1 MVSTIS
7 IITPSCRE
15 SVSLL
20 RLSPTKSGA
29 EHARRPATH
38 VSYVHARTGHITV
51 VTDTT
56 TQTQNCQKYHFH
68 CNSLIFVTKNYQ
80 LFSHPVIRSESWRK
94 SLFDNNFIF
103 AYNCNFK
110 TKKFCS
116 LTTSLLSGSNK
127 CRAGLK
133 YLLTNTSSHQF
144 LLG

>member
-1 MVSTIS
+1 MKVCLYCGRSTAE
-7 IITPSCRE
+7 T
-15 SVSLL
+15 
-20 RLSPTKSGA
+20 
-29 EHARRPATH
+29 EHARPAR
-38 VSYVHARTGHITV
+38 YAHARNITV

-80 LFSHPVIRSESWRK
+80 LFSHPVIRSDSSESWRK

-133 YLLTNTSSHQF
+133 YLHFCRTIEF
-144 LLG
+144 